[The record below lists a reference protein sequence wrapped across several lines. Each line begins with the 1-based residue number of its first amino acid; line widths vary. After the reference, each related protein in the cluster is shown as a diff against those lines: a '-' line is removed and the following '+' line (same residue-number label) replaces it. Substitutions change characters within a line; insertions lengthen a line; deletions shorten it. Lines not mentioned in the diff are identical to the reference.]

1 MSQLVVYP
9 GEKIELAVF
18 EGQTETARV
27 SFDYP
32 ECACEIG
39 SIVSAV
45 KETLGYDQTEVGIT
59 VYGMSESTCREF
71 LKLTPE
77 RVEKVCSEEFGN
89 DPTNIG
95 VVILAS
101 LGANTMIQA
110 YPLTFG
116 QLPPIAVL
124 SGVPQIQR
132 RIVAHTFDH
141 KQALAAYCQA
151 KGVATEDTKA
161 LTVYLSHGEI
171 SCAGH
176 VKGEIADI
184 TDSYDGEGP
193 MTPTRSGFFHQRCV
207 YRMALSGKFQKEEL
221 LDKIRLNGGLK
232 AHLGTSDLE
241 EVRRRIKDGDQKAK
255 TVYEAMVYQIAK
267 HIGRMSISLKDK
279 PQAVILTG
287 PLSKDKALTDEL
299 GEHISCIAPTTI
311 QNFDQASLLNALALE
326 IMKGNHVPG

>member
-27 SFDYP
+27 SFEYP

-39 SIVSAV
+39 TIVSAV
-45 KETLGYDQTEVGIT
+45 KDTLGYDQTDIGIT
-59 VYGMSESTCREF
+59 AYGMSESTCKEF
-71 LKLTPE
+71 LRLTTE
-77 RVEKVCSEEFGN
+77 RVEKVCNEELGS

-101 LGANTMIQA
+101 LGANAMIQA
-110 YPLTFG
+110 YPLTHG

-132 RIVAHTFDH
+132 RVVAHTFDH
-141 KQALAAYCQA
+141 KQALKAHCAVN
-151 KGVATEDTKA
+151 GVGVEDTKA
-161 LTVYLSHGEI
+161 VTVYLSHSEV

-176 VKGEIADI
+176 VRGEITDI

-207 YRMALSGKFQKEEL
+207 YRMALSGKFTKDEL
-221 LDKIRLNGGLK
+221 LDKIRTNGGLK
-232 AHLGTSDLE
+232 AHLGTCDLE
-241 EVRRRIKDGDQKAK
+241 KVRHRIKDGDQKAK
-255 TVYEAMVYQIAK
+255 TVYEAMVYQFAK
-267 HIGRMSISLKDK
+267 HIGKMSISLKDK
-279 PQAVILTG
+279 PQAIILTG
-287 PLSKDKALTDEL
+287 PLAKDKVLIAE
-299 GEHISCIAPTTI
+299 ISEYISYIAPISI
-311 QNFDQASLLNALALE
+311 QSFDPVSQLNAIALE
-326 IMKGNHVPG
+326 ILKGNHVPG